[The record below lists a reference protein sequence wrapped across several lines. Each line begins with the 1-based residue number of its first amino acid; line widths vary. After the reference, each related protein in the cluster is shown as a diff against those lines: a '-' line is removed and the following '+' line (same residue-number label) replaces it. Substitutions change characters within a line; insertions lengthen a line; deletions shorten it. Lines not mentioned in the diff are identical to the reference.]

1 MVVLLLTGAADGQ
14 YLVEVTAYV
23 VQQSGSEVDLSLEE
37 AEQRVLDVLLRPL
50 QLLDALNPN
59 N

>member
-14 YLVEVTAYV
+14 YLVEVTANV
-23 VQQSGSEVDLSLEE
+23 VQQSGSEIDLSLEE